1 MDTVKV
7 DVQKLQILNDRIS
20 QCLEAL
26 NQVRLSVHGLQQGLG
41 GFQQPGMGGIS
52 HTSVNPYN
60 PYGQTFA
67 NPWGQG
73 FGSQYGQGFAPQYG
87 QSFSPQIGQG
97 FGQWGQPYGISHSPW
112 TQVNPLLQLQMQSD
126 PFIAARIAQ
135 TFPYAYTPVTQ
146 YGQY

>member
-20 QCLEAL
+20 QCLDAL

-41 GFQQPGMGGIS
+41 GLGQPGIGGIS
-52 HTSVNPYN
+52 HTSINPFQQYGQTYAN
-60 PYGQTFA
+60 PWGQSYAQQYTPQLGQGYGQTFA
-67 NPWGQG
+67 QP
-73 FGSQYGQGFAPQYG
+73 
-87 QSFSPQIGQG
+87 
-97 FGQWGQPYGISHSPW
+97 WGQPYGISHTPW

-135 TFPYAYTPVTQ
+135 TFPFAFTPVT
-146 YGQY
+146 Y